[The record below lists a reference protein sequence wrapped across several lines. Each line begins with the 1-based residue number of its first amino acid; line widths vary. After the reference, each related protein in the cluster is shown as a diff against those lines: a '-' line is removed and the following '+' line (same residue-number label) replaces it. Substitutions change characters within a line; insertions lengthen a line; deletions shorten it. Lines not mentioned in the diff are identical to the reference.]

1 MAARDLDY
9 MERVQRRWGR
19 GLSCLLFAGI
29 AILFLAAAVWAGVGG
44 SISGTVKDSSGAVIA
59 GVAWMQSLLQHDSAT
74 QPLQTAL
81 PWALTAILTGA
92 VAFKVGQRMTAKSR
106 WARFMTR

>member
-1 MAARDLDY
+1 M
-9 MERVQRRWGR
+9 GR
-19 GLSCLLFAGI
+19 GYSWLMTIEKLIGLGLMAC
-29 AILFLAAAVWAGVGG
+29 
-44 SISGTVKDSSGAVIA
+44 GAVIA
-59 GVAWMQSLLQHDSAT
+59 TLAWMQSLLQHDSAT
-74 QPLQTAL
+74 LPLQTAL